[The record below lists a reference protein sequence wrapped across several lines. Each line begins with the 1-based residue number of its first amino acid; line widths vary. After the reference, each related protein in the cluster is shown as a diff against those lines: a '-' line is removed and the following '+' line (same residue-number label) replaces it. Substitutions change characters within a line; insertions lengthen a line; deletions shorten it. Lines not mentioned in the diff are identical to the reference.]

1 MLAYI
6 ARRALAEWLD
16 CVPIN
21 KIIAFGGDPTIWIEH
36 AIGDLIMTRQTLAQS
51 LARRMMLYDNAIELY
66 DLKCRALDDLQY
78 V

>member
-6 ARRALAEWLD
+6 ARRALDEWLA

-21 KIIAFGGDPTIWIEH
+21 KIIAFGGDTTIWIEH
-36 AIGDLIMTRQTLAQS
+36 AIGDLIMTRQNLAQS